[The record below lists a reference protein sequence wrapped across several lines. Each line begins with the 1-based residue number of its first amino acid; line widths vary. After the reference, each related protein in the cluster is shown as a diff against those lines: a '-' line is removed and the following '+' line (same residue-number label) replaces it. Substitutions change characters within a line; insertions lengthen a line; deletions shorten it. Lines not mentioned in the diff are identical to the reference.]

1 MQSETLGLNNCA
13 LNVPLVITYCN
24 KFKETNYEN
33 TRRLVET
40 LKVNNWDYVVLGEG
54 EKWEN
59 FMTKIKACK
68 RHLETLHP
76 DKIVIIVDAHDVYC
90 LRNVHYFVDE
100 FKALNKPIVASMELF
115 AEGRVNY
122 DPTHDYQQVEWLGPY
137 FEHHGMRIGPTDSV
151 KKYVN
156 GGLICGYAKNL
167 LHLNNWMFENGYT
180 DDQKATAAYINAH
193 PDDVHLDI
201 DAHLLHTCTSSV
213 NFGLHAQAQHADSP
227 SFGELFGHSA
237 YFLHI
242 PGLHCGGGQ
251 PMLYEIVHEV
261 MQKYNARIAIQLPGY
276 SYNYSGFKHYHD
288 AEKKINNPNP

>member
-1 MQSETLGLNNCA
+1 
-13 LNVPLVITYCN
+13 
-24 KFKETNYEN
+24 
-33 TRRLVET
+33 
-40 LKVNNWDYVVLGEG
+40 
-54 EKWEN
+54 
-59 FMTKIKACK
+59 
-68 RHLETLHP
+68 
-76 DKIVIIVDAHDVYC
+76 
-90 LRNVHYFVDE
+90 
-100 FKALNKPIVASMELF
+100 
-115 AEGRVNY
+115 
-122 DPTHDYQQVEWLGPY
+122 
-137 FEHHGMRIGPTDSV
+137 
-151 KKYVN
+151 
-156 GGLICGYAKNL
+156 
-167 LHLNNWMFENGYT
+167 MFENGYT

-251 PMLYEIVHEV
+251 PMLYEVVYEV

-276 SYNYSGFKHYHD
+276 SYNYAGFKHYHE